1 MRLLLVED
9 NQSISDGLV
18 YLFENAD
25 YAIDVASSVKQAESY
40 LKIQQYQLLILDV
53 FLPDG
58 NGFDFYRENRPDIP
72 VIFLTARDEEDD
84 IVRGFDLGAQDYI
97 TKPFSSRELLARVR
111 RLLGR
116 KNRLIRVKDI
126 TFDQDKLEVYR
137 EGEAIPL
144 SSLERKILTL
154 LFANLNQAVT
164 RDRIIDKIWDWTG
177 NDVDSHTVTVYL
189 KRIREKLKTD
199 IIITIK
205 GVGYRIDES

>member
-1 MRLLLVED
+1 MQLLLVED
-9 NQSISDGLV
+9 DQSISEGLV
-18 YLFENAD
+18 YLLKNEE
-25 YAIDVASSVKQAESY
+25 YQVDVAASIALAEKY
-40 LKIQQYQLLILDV
+40 LSTREYHLIILDV

-58 NGFDFYRENRPDIP
+58 NGFDFYSEHKLDIP
-72 VIFLTARDEEDD
+72 VIFLTARDDEDD

-116 KNRLIRVKDI
+116 KNRLIRIQDI
-126 TFDQDKLEVYR
+126 TFDQDKLEAYR
-137 EGEAIPL
+137 EGEVIPL

-154 LFANLNQAVT
+154 LFANLNHVVT

-199 IIITIK
+199 IIITVK
-205 GVGYRIDES
+205 GIGYRIDG